1 MTIDPQSV
9 PSIANYRLLSGAVI
23 PRPIAFVST
32 ISLHGVRNL
41 APFSFFNAV
50 CSEPP
55 VVSFCPTVREPLK
68 DTLAN
73 VLATREFVVNIV
85 NEAIAAQMNICAGEY
100 PADVDEF
107 EVSGLTAVASDVVK
121 APRVLESPV
130 SMECRLL
137 EVVDVSR
144 LPRGASLVLG
154 EVVRF
159 HVDDRV
165 VDNYVID
172 PDKLRAVG
180 RMSANSY
187 VRTRDRFELIRPV

>member
-1 MTIDPQSV
+1 MTIDPQTAS
-9 PSIANYRLLSGAVI
+9 SIANYRLLSGAVI

-32 ISLHGVRNL
+32 ISLDGVRNL

-85 NEAIAAQMNICAGEY
+85 NEAIAAQMNICAAEY

-121 APRVLESPV
+121 PPRVLESPV
-130 SMECRLL
+130 SMECRLI

-159 HVDDRV
+159 HVHDGV
-165 VDNYVID
+165 VNDYIID